1 MKRIMLALLALAAIT
16 ATACSKPEGGN
27 GKVGTAA
34 PTVAPPAKADT
45 GAKPSSVGGTYK
57 GKVQRGFEIT
67 FDVSPDGK
75 AVTKVAANVLES
87 CTGSSTSRT
96 TQLYWDGPFPVS
108 AGGVVSV
115 EGPDPEWQGIEFR
128 FTARLGADG
137 TAAGTVLQKGAGC
150 TTYELQ
156 WTATKE

>member
-1 MKRIMLALLALAAIT
+1 MKRIMLVLLALAAIT
-16 ATACSKPEGGN
+16 ATSCSKPEGGN

-34 PTVAPPAKADT
+34 PTVAPPAKAD
-45 GAKPSSVGGTYK
+45 ARLSSTGGTYK

-108 AGGVVSV
+108 ADGVVSA

-128 FTARLGADG
+128 FTARLAADG

>member
-1 MKRIMLALLALAAIT
+1 MALLVLAAVT
-16 ATACSKPEGGN
+16 ATACSKPEGGS

-34 PTVAPPAKADT
+34 PTVAPPARAAAD
-45 GAKPSSVGGTYK
+45 AKPSSVGGTYK
-57 GKVQRGFEIT
+57 GKVQRGYEIT

-87 CTGSSTSRT
+87 CDGSSTSRT

-108 AGGVVSV
+108 ADGAVSV

-128 FTARLGADG
+128 FTARFGTDG
-137 TAAGTVLQKGAGC
+137 TATGTVLQKGAGC

-156 WTATKE
+156 WTANRQ